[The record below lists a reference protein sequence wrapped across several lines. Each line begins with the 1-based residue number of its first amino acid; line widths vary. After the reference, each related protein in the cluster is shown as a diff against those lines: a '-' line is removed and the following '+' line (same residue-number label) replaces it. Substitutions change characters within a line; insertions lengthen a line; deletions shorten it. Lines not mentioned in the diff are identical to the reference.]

1 MRERVLNAIYK
12 KLEEEPE
19 NENLQ
24 RQITLLNKASISTI
38 DSFCLE
44 IVKNYF
50 YELDNISPNFRIADT
65 TEIEL
70 LKQEIAILK
79 QEVGY
84 NDIYQKIHEDM
95 KSKGILN

>member
-1 MRERVLNAIYK
+1 MYYDFQKDSNIERDKYALPFILPIIEKHLV
-12 KLEEEPE
+12 PT
-19 NENLQ
+19 Q
-24 RQITLLNKASISTI
+24 P
-38 DSFCLE
+38 
-44 IVKNYF
+44 F
-50 YELDNISPNFRIADT
+50 YL
-65 TEIEL
+65 EL